1 MAERTDHTRA
11 SASSNPV
18 RVRFDR
24 FELDEANAHLLRDGT
39 AVPLAPTP
47 FAVLCALVRQPGS
60 LLTTNA
66 LLDEVWGH
74 QFVTDS
80 VLRTAISELRTAL
93 DDDAR
98 KPRFIAT
105 VSRRGYRFIAA
116 PSAIPAPPS
125 VQPHVSGFAAVRVP
139 YFIGRAEPLS
149 RLRRAW
155 DIACGGKRAIAWIA
169 GEPGIGKTTLIEQFI
184 ASLGDV
190 ACARGQ
196 CVEHYGTGESYLPVL
211 EALEEL
217 CRSDSEVPSLLRAV
231 APTWLLQ
238 LPWLSTAEER
248 AALRRELAGVNPDRM
263 LREMGQLLNRY
274 TERRPLLLVT
284 EDLHWSDRATIQLI
298 DYIARRRGSARLM
311 WLASFR
317 LAEVVA
323 LDHPLNP
330 LRHELRLH
338 DLCEEIVL
346 DPFSESEVADY
357 VAERSLAI
365 ATDEA
370 FVRALHERT
379 DGLPLFVASVMTE
392 VITRAAQAG
401 DDAAAGSQLAKIAVP
416 QNLAAIIEHYIAKL
430 ENEQRTVLSAAA
442 VCGVQFRVNTIAAA
456 LERDAAWVG
465 DICDELAREQLW
477 LLAPRAEEGGDDAQS
492 PYSFRHALFRQV
504 LYERTSPSARAQLHR
519 KMGAALE
526 RERATRVPITAAEL
540 ATHFERGGD
549 AMTAVRYY
557 AEAAEAALA
566 HFSPEE
572 CIRLVERAWP
582 LLEQAPEGPER
593 NALQITIGT
602 LHGVAATRVLG
613 VGSEAKHSLLRAY
626 ALLDEDPHHPIRG
639 RLLHGFGF
647 MLTLRAEY
655 AEALAVADRAEALG
669 SATNDPVLLCTACT
683 VHGQVDQLQGRS
695 AAARTWL
702 ERGLTLSERLDV
714 GPGEFLVDP
723 QVALLG
729 LLAVPLL
736 HLGSVEQARASLQR
750 AYVRARDR
758 EWPMARLAALWYG
771 ALFEVRLGDAE
782 RVAALADEMHALVE
796 EFALA
801 HGRTACRWF
810 RGWADARMGEPREA
824 HRRIRDAYEENA
836 RLGMLAGASEVLGYA
851 TEALVVAGDLDGA
864 QKQLADALHIADKLG
879 ERVYLPQL
887 FVMQAAIS
895 RARGD
900 RAAADAA
907 IRRAIAEARA
917 QEAPW
922 LELMALIELCDRH
935 SATAKDRRALGALI
949 DRLPEA
955 RDTAAVARARA
966 LLDKTNSA

>member
-1 MAERTDHTRA
+1 MQRQARGCLDCRRAGYRQDDADRAVRRDA
-11 SASSNPV
+11 SATS
-18 RVRFDR
+18 RV
-24 FELDEANAHLLRDGT
+24 
-39 AVPLAPTP
+39 
-47 FAVLCALVRQPGS
+47 
-60 LLTTNA
+60 
-66 LLDEVWGH
+66 
-74 QFVTDS
+74 
-80 VLRTAISELRTAL
+80 
-93 DDDAR
+93 
-98 KPRFIAT
+98 
-105 VSRRGYRFIAA
+105 
-116 PSAIPAPPS
+116 
-125 VQPHVSGFAAVRVP
+125 
-139 YFIGRAEPLS
+139 
-149 RLRRAW
+149 
-155 DIACGGKRAIAWIA
+155 
-169 GEPGIGKTTLIEQFI
+169 
-184 ASLGDV
+184 
-190 ACARGQ
+190 ARGQ
-196 CVEHYGTGESYLPVL
+196 CVEHYGTGEPYLPVL
-211 EALEEL
+211 EALAEL
-217 CRSDSEVPSLLRAV
+217 CRSDRRWCRLLRAV

-248 AALRRELAGVNPDRM
+248 EALRRELAGVSPDRM
-263 LREMGQLLNRY
+263 LREMGEVLDRSG
-274 TERRPLLLVT
+274 ERRPLLLVT

-357 VAERSLAI
+357 VAERSPAI

-392 VITRAAQAG
+392 VIARAAQAG

-416 QNLAAIIEHYIAKL
+416 ENLAAIIDHYIAKL
-430 ENEQRTVLSAAA
+430 TSDQRLVLSAAA
-442 VCGVQFRVNTIAAA
+442 VCGVEFRINTISGA

-465 DICDELAREQLW
+465 QTCDELAREQLW
-477 LLAPRAEEGGDDAQS
+477 LVAPRAAGGSNAAEL

-504 LYERTSPSARAQLHR
+504 LYERTNLSARAQLHR

-557 AEAAEAALA
+557 AEAADAALA

-582 LLEQAPEGPER
+582 LLEQAPDGPER

-613 VGSEAKHSLLRAY
+613 VGSEAKHSLERAY
-626 ALLDEDPHHPIRG
+626 ALLDEDPQHPIRG

-669 SATNDPVLLCTACT
+669 SATNDPVLLSTACT

-702 ERGLTLSERLDV
+702 ERGLTLSEQLDV

-736 HLGSVEQARASLQR
+736 HLGSVEQARASLAARLCPRPRSRLADGAACRAVVQR
-750 AYVRARDR
+750 AVR
-758 EWPMARLAALWYG
+758 G
-771 ALFEVRLGDAE
+771 A
-782 RVAALADEMHALVE
+782 
-796 EFALA
+796 
-801 HGRTACRWF
+801 T
-810 RGWADARMGEPREA
+810 
-824 HRRIRDAYEENA
+824 RRR
-836 RLGMLAGASEVLGYA
+836 
-851 TEALVVAGDLDGA
+851 
-864 QKQLADALHIADKLG
+864 
-879 ERVYLPQL
+879 
-887 FVMQAAIS
+887 
-895 RARGD
+895 RARG
-900 RAAADAA
+900 RS
-907 IRRAIAEARA
+907 
-917 QEAPW
+917 
-922 LELMALIELCDRH
+922 C
-935 SATAKDRRALGALI
+935 G
-949 DRLPEA
+949 
-955 RDTAAVARARA
+955 RDARARRGIRA
-966 LLDKTNSA
+966 RSRPNRLSVVSRLGRCPNGRAARRLSPHSRGVRRQYPARDAGGRK